1 MEVKLVVKGG
11 TRAGQE
17 VPVPHSKFLIG
28 RAEDCHLRPAS
39 ELVSR
44 HHAVILVEE
53 GFVAIRDFASKN
65 GTFVNDQR
73 IRREQELKTGDHVKI
88 GPLEFEVRLDVP
100 LAGKKKPK
108 VHSVQE
114 AAARTVETT
123 QAAADNEVDIS
134 DWLGDD
140 EESPGET
147 KSAEVASSE
156 TTPTAGNDLSDTTAI
171 PQPQQPPGPK
181 EKDKKERKKERP
193 ADFAHRLQ
201 EARKRATADST
212 SAADD
217 VLRRFF
223 GRKS

>member
-1 MEVKLVVKGG
+1 MEVKLVVMGG
-11 TRAGQE
+11 KHAGQK
-17 VPVPHSKFLIG
+17 VPIPHSKFLIG

-53 GFVAIRDFASKN
+53 AFVAIRDFASKN
-65 GTFVNDQR
+65 GTFVNGER
-73 IRREQELKTGDHVKI
+73 IKTERELKTGDHLRI
-88 GPLEFEVRLDVP
+88 GALEFKVELEVP

-114 AAARTVETT
+114 AAARTVEAV
-123 QAAADNEVDIS
+123 QPAADDEVDIS

-140 EESPGET
+140 ADSPT
-147 KSAEVASSE
+147 DTQTAEVQSLQE
-156 TTPTAGNDLSDTTAI
+156 TPTAGNGIGDTTTI
-171 PQPQQPPGPK
+171 PQPEQEQESESEEEKKKQKSAEAVRRFKETMK
-181 EKDKKERKKERP
+181 EKS
-193 ADFAHRLQ
+193 
-201 EARKRATADST
+201 TVDST

-217 VLRRFF
+217 VLRKFF

>member
-1 MEVKLVVKGG
+1 MEVKLVVIGG
-11 TRAGQE
+11 KHAGQQ
-17 VPVPHSKFLIG
+17 VPVPHAKFLIG

-53 GFVAIRDFASKN
+53 AFVAIRDFGSKN
-65 GTFVNDQR
+65 GTFVNGER
-73 IRREQELKTGDHVKI
+73 IKAERELKAGDHLKI
-88 GPLEFEVRLDVP
+88 GPLEFEVQLAVP
-100 LAGKKKPK
+100 VTGKKRPK

-114 AAARTVETT
+114 AAARTVETL
-123 QAAADNEVDIS
+123 QPAADNEVDIT
-134 DWLGDD
+134 DWLGD
-140 EESPGET
+140 EEDST
-147 KSAEVASSE
+147 TQTRTAEVRALD
-156 TTPTAGNDLSDTTAI
+156 TTRTSGNDVADTATVSPTEQHAKAE
-171 PQPQQPPGPK
+171 K
-181 EKDKKERKKERP
+181 EKKKDKP

-201 EARKRATADST
+201 EARKHAATDSI